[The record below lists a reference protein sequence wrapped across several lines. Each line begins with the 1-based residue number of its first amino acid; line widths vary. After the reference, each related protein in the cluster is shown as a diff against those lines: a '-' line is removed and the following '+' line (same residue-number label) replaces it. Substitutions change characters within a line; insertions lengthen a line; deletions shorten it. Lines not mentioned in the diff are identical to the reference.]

1 MKKITTLITAGAMGL
16 CMAACNVGQNQEEK
30 ISILEALSAGLN
42 EPAFD
47 AWVAL
52 GENGEVIDSEMIV
65 HPMDD
70 VPVFRNQ
77 RRSLTAEVA
86 QSLHPEL
93 EEILNNSA
101 YDDDMIEVV
110 ISVRSSHRLSF
121 LPRFD
126 RTQDL
131 DSADNLQILAIRQSL
146 KEADGELRALE
157 RAPIVKA
164 LEEAGARVTDQFRVG
179 NAIAVSLK
187 PRVLKAMLESFPD
200 IISATLAETEE
211 APAADIND
219 GRDAMYSDQ
228 IEVAY
233 NGDGYRIGLLD
244 TGVYNSHETLDSG
257 QINIR
262 RDCVWGHPTT
272 CAFYDVSPYNL
283 YYNAGDPYSS
293 GGHGTSSADIII
305 GDSTGGNGYRGVAP
319 DSELDSTNVYSGSY
333 HNTLNSTA
341 VLRAFDLLD
350 GYDDVIVANV
360 TSDTS
365 ETGTISL
372 AADDLYDEGVVV
384 IAPIGNNS
392 AHDGYSPANAHKV
405 IGTGAYYTTGAGYS
419 GSNGEQTDGRLKPE
433 IASPTYVYAAAN
445 TGTTNYVQKSGTC
458 PAAAFLGGAS
468 VLLRD
473 RADNWGWS
481 SDPGSIYAAIVAFG
495 DDDGAL
501 IGGYDGAG
509 HLKLGL
515 LNSSYWYSGVKYLD
529 PGDTDYVYVW
539 YSGGERCNMRAA
551 IWWEEDYD
559 ADHSEHNLYLQRA
572 TTTMDSSTDDDSVYQ
587 KVYHEGD
594 MSSGAWW
601 RIKIHSNSLNDPLN
615 VKVHYVI
622 HVEADCS

>member
-1 MKKITTLITAGAMGL
+1 M
-16 CMAACNVGQNQEEK
+16 ED
-30 ISILEALSAGLN
+30 
-42 EPAFD
+42 F
-47 AWVAL
+47 
-52 GENGEVIDSEMIV
+52 
-65 HPMDD
+65 
-70 VPVFRNQ
+70 PVFRNQ
-77 RRSLTAEVA
+77 RRSLTNEVA

-101 YDDDMIEVV
+101 YDDDMIDVV
-110 ISVRSSHRLSF
+110 VSVRSSHRLSF

-131 DSADNLQILAIRQSL
+131 DSADNLQIAAVREAL

-179 NAIAVSLK
+179 NAIAMSIK
-187 PRVLKAMLESFPD
+187 PGVLKAIMERFPD
-200 IISATLAETEE
+200 IISATLAETDEG
-211 APAADIND
+211 PAADIND

-244 TGVYNSHETLDSG
+244 TGVNTTHETLDSG
-257 QINIR
+257 QINIH

-272 CAFYDVSPYNL
+272 CAFYDVYPYNL
-283 YYNAGDPYSS
+283 YYNASDTYNYS
-293 GGHGTSSADIII
+293 GHGTFNADIII

-319 DSELDSTNVYSGSY
+319 DSELDSTNVYSGTY
-333 HNTLNSTA
+333 HNTLNTSA

-350 GYDDVIVANV
+350 GYDDVIVAEV
-360 TSDTS
+360 TSNTS

-372 AADDLYDEGVVV
+372 AADDLYDEGVIV
-384 IAPIGNNS
+384 IAPIGNVSSHN
-392 AHDGYSPANAHKV
+392 GYSPGNAHKV
-405 IGTGAYYTTGAGYS
+405 LATGAYYTTGSGYS
-419 GSNGEQTDGRLKPE
+419 GSRGDQDDGRLKPE
-433 IASPTYVYAAAN
+433 IASPTYVYAASN
-445 TGTTNYVQKSGTC
+445 TGNDDYVRKSGTC

-468 VLLRD
+468 ILLRD

-481 SDPGSIYAAIVAFG
+481 SDPGSIYAAIIAFG
-495 DDDGAL
+495 DDDGSL

-515 LNSSYWYSGVKYLD
+515 LNNAYWYSGVKYMD

-559 ADHSEHNLYLQRA
+559 DDHNEHTLYLQRA
-572 TTTMDSSTDDDSVYQ
+572 TTTMDTSDDDDSIYQ
-587 KVYHEGD
+587 KVYHQGD
-594 MSSGAWW
+594 MQSGAWW
-601 RIKIHSNSLNDPLN
+601 RIKISSNSLNHNYN

-622 HVEADCS
+622 HVDASCD